1 MANSYPQVRIVMSNG
16 GGRGGHHE
24 KKEERRD
31 DKRDDKHDHGI
42 HVEPRGEPVTGVG

>member
-1 MANSYPQVRIVMSNG
+1 MIDSGPQVQQMG
-16 GGRGGHHE
+16 HGGHHD